1 MGLLISDKL
10 CKNTVEDNTS
20 DEYPNLETKWIKLEC
35 RPKDIAIGVFYGPQE
50 SKTVEKVREIYSNLE
65 IQIKQKSKDNNII
78 IGGDFNAK
86 LQVDNNNH
94 KQAQSRNGKTLQEM
108 INNTQLIPVTT
119 NADYGFYT
127 RVNRNDPS
135 EKSMIDYI
143 MMSAPITKNISSTI
157 IDEEGAH
164 RVRSKKES
172 DHNTIL
178 VNLKINDA
186 RKPEYIE
193 KWKLDNKDGW
203 AQFNTKFTDMDTKNE
218 IHKKEYTEIE
228 GTIRNLLKP
237 TIGKQ
242 KIRTDKIP
250 KPKSSAI
257 TKARKEKKT
266 AKRRFEE
273 ACRTKS
279 KEEKIITKEKY
290 QQTQRTLRSEIE
302 KHEREKIEKKML
314 KTLQNRAKKNPNII
328 WQARK
333 KVRRKTEL
341 DYNIIT
347 EDDRVI
353 TCPEENHVA
362 EYFKDLYQAR
372 SGTPKYDHWTQL
384 ITDTV
389 QQATE
394 EIPPTTTNQGS
405 EPISEKE
412 INKVIK
418 KLKRK
423 KSVGPD
429 EIPNEIFI
437 EGNRSVRNTL
447 LKTYNRIHSTEE
459 IPPSWLKGEIIRLYK
474 GKGKKGKCSNKRG
487 ITLAS
492 NVGKVYERIINER
505 VKQHVVITNAQA
517 GGIEGNSTVDHPIVL
532 KQTVKEIT
540 SKKLTAYVVFLD
552 VQKAYNKAWLDA
564 ILYVLMKNGVEGK
577 NLSIIKKL
585 NSNLT
590 ARIQTRFGLNKEI
603 PFKDS
608 IRQGGVLSVVEYA
621 TLIDEISKELRKRNQ
636 GVTTAAGTKIDSLLW
651 MDDVCLIHS
660 DRNELQQMLDITNHV
675 AKKYHIEFGAAKCKV
690 VKIGKGPSSKLTLN
704 GQILEEVEAYKYL
717 GEMINNKGNLSAH
730 ITELEKK
737 IQAATQNIITETG
750 NKEFKG
756 IQMEAVWQLV
766 DSIIIPILTYGA
778 EGWDPTKTE
787 LQQLQTIMNKALKT
801 LLFLPQQ
808 TPTSILLQET
818 GYLPIERMIKKKRV
832 MQAHRILH
840 KTGPSLNKS
849 MTMNDNS
856 MWKSRT
862 NEILEEYNLTG
873 ENLRISKQGL
883 SRVLDTLNREITNQ
897 EIMEATTKTKTK
909 PWMEN
914 KTKLQEKGRPEY
926 MTKLSRKQCNALM
939 KVRSSMIPCKMNK
952 KTQYKDNA
960 ECRFCK
966 EHQETQKHI
975 LTECKKNPHR
985 INRPYKELVSDEN
998 CEKLKEAA
1006 EKIMK
1011 TVETMENKV
1020 EP

>member
-1 MGLLISDKL
+1 
-10 CKNTVEDNTS
+10 
-20 DEYPNLETKWIKLEC
+20 
-35 RPKDIAIGVFYGPQE
+35 
-50 SKTVEKVREIYSNLE
+50 
-65 IQIKQKSKDNNII
+65 
-78 IGGDFNAK
+78 
-86 LQVDNNNH
+86 
-94 KQAQSRNGKTLQEM
+94 
-108 INNTQLIPVTT
+108 
-119 NADYGFYT
+119 
-127 RVNRNDPS
+127 
-135 EKSMIDYI
+135 
-143 MMSAPITKNISSTI
+143 
-157 IDEEGAH
+157 
-164 RVRSKKES
+164 
-172 DHNTIL
+172 
-178 VNLKINDA
+178 
-186 RKPEYIE
+186 
-193 KWKLDNKDGW
+193 
-203 AQFNTKFTDMDTKNE
+203 
-218 IHKKEYTEIE
+218 
-228 GTIRNLLKP
+228 
-237 TIGKQ
+237 
-242 KIRTDKIP
+242 
-250 KPKSSAI
+250 
-257 TKARKEKKT
+257 
-266 AKRRFEE
+266 
-273 ACRTKS
+273 
-279 KEEKIITKEKY
+279 
-290 QQTQRTLRSEIE
+290 
-302 KHEREKIEKKML
+302 ML

-372 SGTPKYDHWTQL
+372 SGTPEYDHWTQL

-636 GVTTAAGTKIDSLLW
+636 GVTTAAGTKIDSLLG

-660 DRNELQQMLDITNHV
+660 DRNELQQMLDIT
-675 AKKYHIEFGAAKCKV
+675 KLCSQ
-690 VKIGKGPSSKLTLN
+690 KI
-704 GQILEEVEAYKYL
+704 
-717 GEMINNKGNLSAH
+717 
-730 ITELEKK
+730 
-737 IQAATQNIITETG
+737 
-750 NKEFKG
+750 
-756 IQMEAVWQLV
+756 
-766 DSIIIPILTYGA
+766 
-778 EGWDPTKTE
+778 
-787 LQQLQTIMNKALKT
+787 
-801 LLFLPQQ
+801 
-808 TPTSILLQET
+808 
-818 GYLPIERMIKKKRV
+818 
-832 MQAHRILH
+832 
-840 KTGPSLNKS
+840 
-849 MTMNDNS
+849 
-856 MWKSRT
+856 
-862 NEILEEYNLTG
+862 
-873 ENLRISKQGL
+873 
-883 SRVLDTLNREITNQ
+883 
-897 EIMEATTKTKTK
+897 
-909 PWMEN
+909 
-914 KTKLQEKGRPEY
+914 
-926 MTKLSRKQCNALM
+926 
-939 KVRSSMIPCKMNK
+939 
-952 KTQYKDNA
+952 
-960 ECRFCK
+960 
-966 EHQETQKHI
+966 
-975 LTECKKNPHR
+975 PHR
-985 INRPYKELVSDEN
+985 IWSCKMQSSQNRKRT
-998 CEKLKEAA
+998 KQQTHLKRTNTGRGRGLQIPRRND
-1006 EKIMK
+1006 K
-1011 TVETMENKV
+1011 
-1020 EP
+1020 